1 MRRLIPLAW
10 AKPLDERGL
19 GVRFYPGPVW
29 KHQTHKTDYDQ
40 RKSPWDGIAVWQCL
54 KPVESI
60 ESTALKARQMQ
71 SLKAKGKVSVLPEL
85 TGSSLR
91 NC

>member
-1 MRRLIPLAW
+1 MQRLIPLAW

-19 GVRFYPGPVW
+19 GVRFYTGPVW
-29 KHQTHKTDYDQ
+29 MHQTHKTVYG
-40 RKSPWDGIAVWQCL
+40 SAVWQCL

-60 ESTALKARQMQ
+60 ESTAEKTRQMQ

>member
-1 MRRLIPLAW
+1 MSEAF
-10 AKPLDERGL
+10 GC
-19 GVRFYPGPVW
+19 GFYPGPVW
-29 KHQTHKTDYDQ
+29 MHQTHKTDYDQ
-40 RKSPWDGIAVWQCL
+40 RKSLRDGNAVWQCL
-54 KPVESI
+54 KPVASI
-60 ESTALKARQMQ
+60 ESTAEKTRQTQ

>member
-1 MRRLIPLAW
+1 MSEASW
-10 AKPLDERGL
+10 RG
-19 GVRFYPGPVW
+19 FYPGPVW
-29 KHQTHKTDYDQ
+29 MHQTHKTDY
-40 RKSPWDGIAVWQCL
+40 GNAVWQCL
-54 KPVESI
+54 ESVAAVESK
-60 ESTALKARQMQ
+60 ALQTQLTQ

>member
-29 KHQTHKTDYDQ
+29 INQTHKTDYDQ
-40 RKSPWDGIAVWQCL
+40 RKSPWDGNAVWQCL

-60 ESTALKARQMQ
+60 ESTAEKTRQMQ

>member
-19 GVRFYPGPVW
+19 GVIFYPGPVW
-29 KHQTHKTDYDQ
+29 KHQTHKTVY
-40 RKSPWDGIAVWQCL
+40 GNAVWQCL

-60 ESTALKARQMQ
+60 ESTAAKTRQMQ

>member
-1 MRRLIPLAW
+1 MSEAF
-10 AKPLDERGL
+10 GC
-19 GVRFYPGPVW
+19 GFYPGPD
-29 KHQTHKTDYDQ
+29 QQERSNKTDY
-40 RKSPWDGIAVWQCL
+40 GNAVWQCL
-54 KPVESI
+54 KPVASI
-60 ESTALKARQMQ
+60 ESTAAKARQTQ

>member
-1 MRRLIPLAW
+1 MRGLIPLAW

-19 GVRFYPGPVW
+19 GVRFYLGPVW
-29 KHQTHKTDYDQ
+29 MHQTHKTDY
-40 RKSPWDGIAVWQCL
+40 GNAVWQCL
-54 KPVESI
+54 ESVATVESK
-60 ESTALKARQMQ
+60 ALQTQQTQ

>member
-1 MRRLIPLAW
+1 MRGLIPLAW

-29 KHQTHKTDYDQ
+29 MHQTHKIDYDQ
-40 RKSPWDGIAVWQCL
+40 RKSPWDGSAVWQCL
-54 KPVESI
+54 KSVASI
-60 ESTALKARQMQ
+60 ESTAAKTRQTQ

>member
-1 MRRLIPLAW
+1 MSEAF
-10 AKPLDERGL
+10 GC
-19 GVRFYPGPVW
+19 VFYPGPVW
-29 KHQTHKTDYDQ
+29 KHQTHKTVY
-40 RKSPWDGIAVWQCL
+40 GIAVWQCL
-54 KPVESI
+54 KRVASI
-60 ESTALKARQMQ
+60 ESTAAKNRQTQ